1 MSVLAW
7 NAPALLWS
15 RAVADRFPR
24 SYHRAPVA
32 SREKSVGEITQ
43 LLAAV
48 REGDRG
54 ALDTVF
60 DRLYSELKRLA
71 RAQLRFGRTAM
82 SLDTTALVHEAY
94 LKLVKSERLSLADR
108 SHFFALAAKAMRQI
122 LIGNAEHLRRLK
134 RGGGVEAL
142 PLDEEIAAPAVW
154 QAEQLLAVDVALA
167 ELERLSPRLAR
178 IVELRFFVGLNESE
192 IGDLLAQSERTVRR
206 DWRKARAFLQLEL
219 EGQGF
224 GG

>member
-1 MSVLAW
+1 MSVVALHG
-7 NAPALLWS
+7 PALWS
-15 RAVADRFPR
+15 PAAAHPSSR
-24 SYHRAPVA
+24 SYHPAPVA
-32 SREKSVGEITQ
+32 SREKSSGEITQ

-60 DRLYSELKRLA
+60 DRLYGELKRLA

-82 SLDTTALVHEAY
+82 SLDTSALVHEAY

-108 SHFFALAAKAMRQI
+108 GHFFALAAKAMRQI

-142 PLDEEIAAPAVW
+142 PLDDQVAAPAVW

-167 ELERLSPRLAR
+167 ELEQLSPRLAR

-192 IGDLLAQSERTVRR
+192 IGELLAQSERTVRR
-206 DWRKARAFLQLEL
+206 DWRKARAFLQIEL
-219 EGQGF
+219 ERQGF